1 MKSFIIRVAKI
12 SDSKSIVNLINEL
25 AEFEKEPN
33 SVKIYQ
39 KDIENDGFGKHPKFK
54 CFVAEIEGKV
64 IGMAL
69 YYPRYSTWEGPTLH
83 LEDLIVSKIYRRQGV
98 GKSLYL
104 KFINEAKVN
113 RFNRVEWAVL
123 DWNIDA
129 IKFYESSGAKIL
141 SDWRTVQMTK
151 EMIDNYTFLNKKKI
165 ESL

>member
-1 MKSFIIRVAKI
+1 
-12 SDSKSIVNLINEL
+12 
-25 AEFEKEPN
+25 
-33 SVKIYQ
+33 
-39 KDIENDGFGKHPKFK
+39 
-54 CFVAEIEGKV
+54 
-64 IGMAL
+64 MAL

-113 RFNRVEWAVL
+113 GFNRVEWAVL
-123 DWNIDA
+123 DWNIDP

-151 EMIDNYTFLNKKKI
+151 EMIYNYTFLNKKKI

>member
-1 MKSFIIRVAKI
+1 M
-12 SDSKSIVNLINEL
+12 
-25 AEFEKEPN
+25 
-33 SVKIYQ
+33 
-39 KDIENDGFGKHPKFK
+39 
-54 CFVAEIEGKV
+54 
-64 IGMAL
+64 
-69 YYPRYSTWEGPTLH
+69 
-83 LEDLIVSKIYRRQGV
+83 
-98 GKSLYL
+98 YL

-113 RFNRVEWAVL
+113 GFNRVEWAVL